1 MSFDFNK
8 ILKDLQ
14 DSAKEFASTG
24 LSQASKALDATAT
37 KLKSFQVELEKQ
49 AEKVA
54 PKNGETKTD
63 SAKQ

>member
-37 KLKSFQVELEKQ
+37 KLQSFKAELEKQ

-54 PKNGETKTD
+54 PQGKNGETN
-63 SAKQ
+63 KQ